1 MCAVLGLGAALAAFA
16 HSLDELEGDLIERE
30 AYLEVVD
37 GAAPGFALTSA
48 DGREIHLSD
57 YRGSVVV
64 LWFFYTNCP
73 DICPLHSEMV
83 ARIQEMANATPM
95 REAVQ
100 FIAITTDPSHDDA
113 AALAEY
119 ADIHGLDPANTV
131 LLTSGPAAPAA
142 TREIAGHY
150 GLKFTPQGD
159 AYQLHAAVTHV
170 IDKSGNL
177 RARYH
182 GLKFDPTTFVVH
194 LNALTNDY
202 H

>member
-1 MCAVLGLGAALAAFA
+1 MGATLSFGAGFASLA
-16 HSLDELEGDLIERE
+16 HSLDEMEGELIERE
-30 AYLEVVD
+30 AYLEVVYRP
-37 GAAPGFALTSA
+37 APGFALISA
-48 DGREIHLSD
+48 NGLEVRLSD

-64 LWFFYTNCP
+64 LWFLYTNCP

-83 ARIQEMANATPM
+83 ARVQEMANATPM
-95 REAVQ
+95 REAVH
-100 FIAITTDPSHDDA
+100 FVAITTDPARDNA
-113 AALAEY
+113 AVLAEY
-119 ADIHGLDPANTV
+119 AEIHGLDPTNTV
-131 LLTSGPAAPAA
+131 LLTSGPQEPAV
-142 TREIAGHY
+142 TREIAESY
-150 GLKFTPQGD
+150 GLKFTPRGD
-159 AYQLHAAVTHV
+159 DYQLHVTVTHL